1 MVKLGSA
8 YHLVDIN
15 AVVWIESDG
24 NYVRLHVPQRS
35 YLIRETLTGMEQKL
49 DGDQFVR
56 INRSIIVNIDRIKEL
71 RSHKKS
77 DYMVVLDNN
86 KSWIWGRRFRENL
99 RRMLN

>member
-1 MVKLGSA
+1 MVKLGSTF
-8 YHLVDIN
+8 HLVDVN
-15 AVVWIESDG
+15 ALIWIESDG
-24 NYVRLHVPQRS
+24 NYIRLHMPERS
-35 YLIRETLTGMEQKL
+35 YLLRETLTHIEKKL

-77 DYMVVLDNN
+77 DYMVVLDND

-99 RRMLN
+99 RRVMN